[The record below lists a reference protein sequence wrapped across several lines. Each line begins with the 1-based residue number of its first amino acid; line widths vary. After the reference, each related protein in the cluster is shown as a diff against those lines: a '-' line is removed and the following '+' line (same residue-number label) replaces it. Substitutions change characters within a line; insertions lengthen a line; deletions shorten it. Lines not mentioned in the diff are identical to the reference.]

1 MPCVCCKT
9 ISRSVTNVMKKVTQ
23 LLLTNKNE
31 NAYGKGM
38 LRRHGRKEP
47 AIAATTAGLRKYIN

>member
-1 MPCVCCKT
+1 
-9 ISRSVTNVMKKVTQ
+9 MKKVTQ

-38 LRRHGRKEP
+38 LRRHGRKKEP